1 MTLNLPRHILILTGS
16 PGAGKTT
23 VAKSLATFSECPAVH
38 LHADD
43 FWRFIVKGV
52 ILPYLPAARRQNEVG
67 VQPQRR
73 TTALSTSRTPMEPT
87 KRDASSNSA
96 TGAVCDWCIACMTV
110 LSGVPARA
118 Q

>member
-1 MTLNLPRHILILTGS
+1 MTLNLPGHILILTGS

-52 ILPYLPAARRQNEVG
+52 ILPYLPAAG
-67 VQPQRR
+67 GR
-73 TTALSTSRTPMEPT
+73 TRW
-87 KRDASSNSA
+87 ASSLSA
-96 TGAVCDWCIACMTV
+96 A
-110 LSGVPARA
+110 PPP
-118 Q
+118 